1 MNIRLVMS
9 IGLVFAL
16 LASSA
21 HAVMYRYK
29 DDQGRTVMSA
39 TVPPEIV
46 PKGYDVLN
54 AQGRIIETVAPA
66 LTAEQIRARDEA
78 IEREKRKEEERK
90 AQKLADQKL
99 LKQYGSPETV
109 VNLMNRRLDEIESV
123 IVSREAA
130 IQAAKNS
137 IAVNEE
143 KAANFQRNGRAI
155 PAIVKQELEK
165 AKDDIV
171 KAQAVIADKKKDHQ
185 AVKEEFGQIIER
197 LEFLTN
203 SKASSKQ

>member
-9 IGLVFAL
+9 ICLVFAL

-78 IEREKRKEEERK
+78 IEREKREEEERK
-90 AQKLADQKL
+90 AQELADQKL

-109 VNLMNRRLDEIESV
+109 VNLMNRRLGEIESV

-171 KAQAVIADKKKDHQ
+171 KAQTVIADKKKDHQ

>member
-1 MNIRLVMS
+1 
-9 IGLVFAL
+9 
-16 LASSA
+16 
-21 HAVMYRYK
+21 
-29 DDQGRTVMSA
+29 MSA

-54 AQGRIIETVAPA
+54 AQGRIIKTVAPA

>member
-78 IEREKRKEEERK
+78 IEREKREEEERK
-90 AQKLADQKL
+90 AQELADQKL

-109 VNLMNRRLDEIESV
+109 VNLMNRRLGEIESV

-171 KAQAVIADKKKDHQ
+171 KAQTVIADKKKDHQ

>member
-78 IEREKRKEEERK
+78 IEREKREEEERK
-90 AQKLADQKL
+90 AQELADQKL

-109 VNLMNRRLDEIESV
+109 VNLMNRRLGEIESV

-171 KAQAVIADKKKDHQ
+171 KAQTVIADKKKDHQ

-203 SKASSKQ
+203 TKASSKQ